1 MISMLDASGNIIF
14 NDGRGKT
21 RSLIGLESHR
31 FVRGKGIEHFVHH
44 TSNSCRGTAVINRH
58 YNNNNISLENEIMTM
73 KRCIIDTR
81 RNVLFRMSL
90 CMCGGVGHRYVGW
103 K

>member
-31 FVRGKGIEHFVHH
+31 FVRGKGI
-44 TSNSCRGTAVINRH
+44 
-58 YNNNNISLENEIMTM
+58 
-73 KRCIIDTR
+73 
-81 RNVLFRMSL
+81 
-90 CMCGGVGHRYVGW
+90 
-103 K
+103 